1 MEIICPVKNTRWGP
15 VTTKAQLVSLI
26 RTYGQFFGVDQSGPA
41 CNYNSSYPCDQS
53 LYQYMGWGPHKGIDI
68 PLNEGEEIFAVA
80 DGKVVRLS
88 DSVTQGLG
96 VVIRHSRLNLETVYW
111 HNKENLVTFGQ
122 DVKQGDLIAKA
133 DSTGF
138 STGHHIHFETRNI
151 DNLGNFVSYADP
163 LPLISFDE
171 LMTEEEVK
179 KQYALSFYRA
189 PDAGELAHWTGRP
202 LLEFLNTAIKDRAEF
217 LNNQ

>member
-68 PLNEGEEIFAVA
+68 PLDEGEEIFAVA
-80 DGKVVRLS
+80 NGKVVRVS

-96 VVIRHSRLNLETVYW
+96 IVIRHPNLETVYW
-111 HNKENLVTFGQ
+111 HNKENLVTLGQ
-122 DVKQGDLIAKA
+122 EVKQGDLIAYA

-138 STGHHIHFETRNI
+138 STGHHIHFETRKT
-151 DNLGNFVSYADP
+151 DDLGNFVEYLDP
-163 LPLISFDE
+163 LSLISFDE
-171 LMTEEEVK
+171 VMTSEEVK
-179 KQYALSFYRA
+179 KEYVLAFYRE
-189 PDAGELAHWTGRP
+189 PTVDELNFWTGKP
-202 LLEFLNTAIKDRAEF
+202 VLEFLNTAIKDRSQF
-217 LNNQ
+217 LAQHE

>member
-1 MEIICPVKNTRWGP
+1 MEIICPVKNTKWGP

-53 LYQYMGWGPHKGIDI
+53 LYSYMGWGPHKGIDI

-80 DGKVVRLS
+80 DGKVVRIS

-96 VVIRHSRLNLETVYW
+96 IVIRHPNLESVYW
-111 HNKENLVTFGQ
+111 HNKQNLVTLGQ
-122 DVKQGDLIAKA
+122 EVKQGDLIAYA

-138 STGHHIHFETRNI
+138 STGHHIHFETRKT
-151 DNLGNFVSYADP
+151 DDLGNFVEYLDP

-171 LMTEEEVK
+171 AMTQEEVK
-179 KQYALSFYRA
+179 KEYVLAFYRE

-202 LLEFLNTAIKDRAEF
+202 VLEFLNTAIKDRAEF
-217 LNNQ
+217 LKQHE

>member
-41 CNYNSSYPCDQS
+41 CNYNASYPCDVS

-80 DGKVVRLS
+80 DGKVVRIS

-96 VVIRHSRLNLETVYW
+96 IVIRHPNLETVYW
-111 HNKENLVTFGQ
+111 HNKQNLVSLGQ
-122 DVKQGDLIAKA
+122 EVKQGDLIAYA

-138 STGHHIHFETRNI
+138 STGHHIHFETRKT
-151 DNLGNFVSYADP
+151 DDLGNFVEYLDP
-163 LPLISFDE
+163 LSLISFDE
-171 LMTEEEVK
+171 PMTEQEVK
-179 KQYALSFYRA
+179 QLQALEGYSD
-189 PDAGELAHWTGRP
+189 PAGVAFWTGKSLADYLKARLP
-202 LLEFLNTAIKDRAEF
+202 DKVKTINESL
-217 LNNQ
+217 Q